1 VLPALVEAIHRGAMD
16 AAGGALGP
24 WGGPIRV
31 VLVVAAGVGLW
42 FAARVLGPRLFPP
55 RCPECRTP
63 LRRNEETIYEG
74 EERPTIVLPPMFE
87 TGKRS
92 RWPGAHGDSP
102 EEMRANVSAMMEW
115 DRTLER
121 LRNEYET
128 DGEKETD

>member
-1 VLPALVEAIHRGAMD
+1 VEAD
-16 AAGGALGP
+16 T
-24 WGGPIRV
+24 
-31 VLVVAAGVGLW
+31 GL
-42 FAARVLGPRLFPP
+42 
-55 RCPECRTP
+55 TP
-63 LRRNEETIYEG
+63 
-74 EERPTIVLPPMFE
+74 FE

-128 DGEKETD
+128 DGARPTAE